1 MTAGEL
7 TLRERIKGALMRQ
20 REEMRQRRYDREF
33 RTIYDSNLC
42 PICHHRHMVGV
53 VCRWHRGSVCEK
65 HCAECQYHELRFYRC
80 LYRETEPIDMR
91 KWRLIYGCTSKDD
104 LWSGIYSRELIL
116 RDPETAH
123 LPSPLSNEDGDA
135 ASARA
140 QAAVAARTSPKYII
154 RDQPDENGDY
164 AMVDT
169 DTGEIQ
175 GFVAKYLKSCGVW
188 ACVEYLPAGA

>member
-1 MTAGEL
+1 MTAREL

-20 REEMRQRRYDREF
+20 REEIRRRRYDREF

-53 VCRWHRGSVCEK
+53 VCRWHRGSVCAK
-65 HCAECQYHELRFYRC
+65 HCAECQYHEPRFYHC

-91 KWRLIYGCTSKDD
+91 RWRLIYGCTEKDH
-104 LWSGIYSRELIL
+104 LWQGVWQRVLTESNPIL
-116 RDPETAH
+116 RDKSHPPDEEWGAAYKAMM
-123 LPSPLSNEDGDA
+123 DA
-135 ASARA
+135 LTG
-140 QAAVAARTSPKYII
+140 RTSPKYDIK
-154 RDQPDENGDY
+154 DTPDENGDY

-175 GFVAKYLKSCGVW
+175 GFVAKFLKSCGVW

>member
-1 MTAGEL
+1 MTAREL

-20 REEMRQRRYDREF
+20 REEIRRRRYDREF

-53 VCRWHRGSVCEK
+53 VCRWHRGSVCAK
-65 HCAECQYHELRFYRC
+65 HCAECQYHEPRFYHC

-91 KWRLIYGCTSKDD
+91 KWRLIYGCMEKANLSQ
-104 LWSGIYSRELIL
+104 GIHQRVLLERNPIL
-116 RDPETAH
+116 QDKSHPPDEEWGAAYRAMM
-123 LPSPLSNEDGDA
+123 DA
-135 ASARA
+135 LTG
-140 QAAVAARTSPKYII
+140 RTSPKYAIGET
-154 RDQPDENGDY
+154 PDENGDY
-164 AMVDT
+164 AIVDT

-175 GFVAKYLKSCGVW
+175 GFVAKFLQSCGVW

>member
-1 MTAGEL
+1 MTAREL

-65 HCAECQYHELRFYRC
+65 HCAECQYHEPRFYHC

-91 KWRLIYGCTSKDD
+91 KWRLIYGCMEKANLSQ
-104 LWSGIYSRELIL
+104 GIHQRVLLERNPIL
-116 RDPETAH
+116 QDKSHPPDKEW
-123 LPSPLSNEDGDA
+123 DA
-135 ASARA
+135 AYRA
-140 QAAVAARTSPKYII
+140 MMDALTGRTSPKYAIGET
-154 RDQPDENGDY
+154 PDENGDY
-164 AMVDT
+164 AIVDT

-175 GFVAKYLKSCGVW
+175 GFVAKFLQSCGVW